1 MGFIQDHEIRTY
13 TGSFM
18 HGIIELV
25 PKNLRCTHNDGRS
38 GILLAITSQ
47 DATIGRPKFMTEFL
61 IYGIGKGLEG

>member
-1 MGFIQDHEIRTY
+1 
-13 TGSFM
+13 M

-61 IYGIGKGLEG
+61 INGIGKGLEG